1 MPLLSTLVAS
11 LAGGLAAL
19 LSTIMGYTL
28 ALKLAAYT
36 AWIAVTVAFLAAT
49 FVCVSSMWNMA
60 AAFFSGGGGMATV
73 SGAIA
78 IGLGVIVPS
87 NAAVVLSCC
96 SSVWIASQIYKL
108 QKQGLIHFGS

>member
-1 MPLLSTLVAS
+1 MPLLATLMAS
-11 LAGGLAAL
+11 LAGGLASL
-19 LSTIMGYTL
+19 LSLVMGYRL

-36 AWIAVTVAFLAAT
+36 AWITVTVAFLATT
-49 FVCVSSMWNMA
+49 FICVQSLWSMA
-60 AAFFSGGGGMATV
+60 AGYFAGGGGMHTL

-87 NAAVVLSCC
+87 NASTVLACC
-96 SSVWIASQIYKL
+96 SSVWIATQIYRL

>member
-1 MPLLSTLVAS
+1 MPLLATLMAS
-11 LAGGLAAL
+11 LAGGIASL
-19 LSTIMGYTL
+19 LSIMMGYKL

-36 AWIAVTVAFLAAT
+36 TWIAVTTAFLAAT
-49 FVCVSSMWNMA
+49 FVCVSSLWNMA
-60 AAFFSGGGGMATV
+60 AGYFSGGGGMATV

-78 IGLGVIVPS
+78 IGLGIIVPS

-96 SSVWIASQIYKL
+96 SSVWIAASVYKL